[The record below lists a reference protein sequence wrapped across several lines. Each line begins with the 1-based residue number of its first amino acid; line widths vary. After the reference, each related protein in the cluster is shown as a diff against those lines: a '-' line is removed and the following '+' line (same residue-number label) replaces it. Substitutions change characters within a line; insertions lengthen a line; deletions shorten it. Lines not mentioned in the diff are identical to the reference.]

1 LHNDIKG
8 KESAVM
14 AGAKL
19 TISSRNYSSWSL
31 RAWLSCQL
39 AGLKVE
45 VESVPMDDPGNRAEL
60 LLLSPTV
67 LTPRLEHNGASVWDT
82 FAIAEYLYEE
92 FPKRGLLPTD
102 RMPRAHARSII
113 GEMHGGF
120 YNLRSALPMNLRAR
134 YPGFRVFTGAKGDI
148 RRVLT
153 IWGECLDSYGGP
165 FLFGEKPTLADA
177 MYAPVC
183 TRFVTYDVALDG
195 KAAQYRDHIMAWAP
209 MQEWIEDAKAEPI
222 EIEELDIEF

>member
-1 LHNDIKG
+1 
-8 KESAVM
+8 M

-39 AGLKVE
+39 AGLDVE
-45 VESVPMDDPGNRAEL
+45 VESVSLDDPANRAEL

-82 FAIAEYLYEE
+82 FAIAEYLDEE
-92 FPKRGLLPTD
+92 FPKRNMLPTNKV
-102 RMPRAHARSII
+102 PRAHARSII

-120 YNLRSALPMNLRAR
+120 YNLRSALPMNIRAR

-153 IWGECLDSYGGP
+153 IWNECLDAYGGP
-165 FLFGEKPTLADA
+165 FLFGDKPTLADV

-183 TRFVTYDVALDG
+183 SRFVTYDVAIDG
-195 KAAQYRDHIMAWAP
+195 KAAQYRDHIMAWGP
-209 MQEWIEDAKAEPI
+209 MQQWIEDARAEPQ

>member
-1 LHNDIKG
+1 
-8 KESAVM
+8 M

-31 RAWLSCQL
+31 RAWLCCQL
-39 AGLKVE
+39 AGLDVE
-45 VESVPMDDPGNRAEL
+45 VESVSLDDPNNRAEL

-67 LTPRLEHNGASVWDT
+67 MTPRLEHGGASVWDT
-82 FAIAEYLYEE
+82 FAIAEYLEEE
-92 FPKRGLLPTD
+92 FPNKGLLPAEKVK
-102 RMPRAHARSII
+102 RAHCRSII

-153 IWGECLDSYGGP
+153 IWAECLDAYGGP
-165 FLFGEKPTLADA
+165 FLFGDKPTLADA

-183 TRFVTYDVALDG
+183 TRFVTYDVPLDG
-195 KAAQYRDHIMAWAP
+195 KAAHYRDTIMDWAP
-209 MQEWIEDAKAEPI
+209 MKQWTKDAKAEPI

>member
-1 LHNDIKG
+1 
-8 KESAVM
+8 M

-31 RAWLSCQL
+31 RAWLFCQM
-39 AGLKVE
+39 AGLDVE
-45 VESVPMDDPGNRAEL
+45 VESAPLDDPNNRAEL

-67 LTPRLEHNGASVWDT
+67 LTPRLEHKGASVWDCM
-82 FAIAEYLYEE
+82 AIGEYLDEN
-92 FPKRGLLPTD
+92 FPEAALFPSERIK
-102 RMPRAHARSII
+102 RAHCRSVV
-113 GEMHGGF
+113 GEMHAGF

-134 YPGFRVFTGAKGDI
+134 YPGFRVFTGARGDI

-153 IWGECLDSYGGP
+153 IWTECFEKYGGRY
-165 FLFGEKPTLADA
+165 LFGDRPTAADA

-183 TRFVTYDVALDG
+183 TRFLTYDVSLEG
-195 KAAQYRDHIMAWAP
+195 KAAEYRDRILDWGP
-209 MQEWIEDAKAEPI
+209 MQQWIEESRSEPL

>member
-1 LHNDIKG
+1 
-8 KESAVM
+8 M

-31 RAWLSCQL
+31 RAWLFCQM
-39 AGLKVE
+39 AGLDVE
-45 VESVPMDDPGNRAEL
+45 VESVPIDDPNNRAEL

-82 FAIAEYLYEE
+82 MAIAEYLEE
-92 FPKRGLLPTD
+92 NFPKADLLPAE
-102 RMPRAHARSII
+102 RIKRAHCRSVC

-134 YPGFRVFTGAKGDI
+134 YPGYRVFTGAKSDI

-153 IWGECLDSYGGP
+153 IWTECFEQYGGR
-165 FLFGEKPTLADA
+165 FLFGDQPTLADA

-183 TRFVTYDVALDG
+183 TRFVTYDVALEG
-195 KAAQYRDHIMAWAP
+195 KAADYRDRIMDWGP
-209 MQEWIEDAKAEPI
+209 MQQWIEESKAEPI

>member
-1 LHNDIKG
+1 
-8 KESAVM
+8 M

-31 RAWLSCQL
+31 RAWLFCQL
-39 AGLKVE
+39 AELDVE
-45 VESVPMDDPGNRAEL
+45 VESVSIDDPAARAEL

-67 LTPRLEHNGASVWDT
+67 LTPRLDHNGASIWDT
-82 FAIAEYLYEE
+82 IAIAEYLEEE
-92 FPKRGLLPTD
+92 FPNKGLLPLD
-102 RMPRAHARSII
+102 KKPRSHARSII

-120 YNLRSALPMNLRAR
+120 YNMRSALPMNLRAR

-153 IWGECLDSYGGP
+153 IWNECFEQYGGP
-165 FLFGEKPTLADA
+165 YLFGKTPTLADA

-183 TRFVTYDVALDG
+183 TRFLTYDVALEG
-195 KAAQYRDHIMAWAP
+195 KAAQYRDLILDWAP
-209 MQEWIEDAKAEPI
+209 MKEWIEESKAEPM

>member
-1 LHNDIKG
+1 
-8 KESAVM
+8 M

-39 AGLKVE
+39 AGLDVE
-45 VESVPMDDPGNRAEL
+45 VESVSIDDPTARAEL

-67 LTPRLEHNGASVWDT
+67 LTPRLDHKGASIWDT
-82 FAIAEYLYEE
+82 IAIAEYLEEE
-92 FPKRGLLPTD
+92 FPNKGLLPLEKK
-102 RMPRAHARSII
+102 PRSHARSII

-134 YPGFRVFTGAKGDI
+134 YPGFKVFTGAKGDI

-153 IWGECLDSYGGP
+153 IWNECFDQYGGP
-165 FLFGEKPTLADA
+165 FLFGKTPTLADA

-183 TRFVTYDVALDG
+183 TRFVTYDVALEG
-195 KAAQYRDHIMAWAP
+195 KAAQYRDHILDWAP
-209 MQEWIEDAKAEPI
+209 MKEWIAESKAEPI

>member
-1 LHNDIKG
+1 
-8 KESAVM
+8 M

-31 RAWLSCQL
+31 RAWLCCQL
-39 AGLKVE
+39 AGLDVE
-45 VESVPMDDPGNRAEL
+45 VESVSLDDPNNRAEL

-67 LTPRLEHNGASVWDT
+67 MTPRLEHNGASVWDT
-82 FAIAEYLYEE
+82 IAIAEYLEEE
-92 FPKRGLLPTD
+92 FPKRGLLPAEKAK
-102 RMPRAHARSII
+102 RAHCRSII

-153 IWGECLDSYGGP
+153 IWSECLDQYGGP
-165 FLFGEKPTLADA
+165 FLFGDKPTLADA

-183 TRFVTYDVALDG
+183 TRFVTYDVALEG
-195 KAAQYRDHIMAWAP
+195 KAAAYRDTIMDWAP
-209 MQEWIEDAKAEPI
+209 LKTWMKDAKAEPM

>member
-1 LHNDIKG
+1 
-8 KESAVM
+8 M

-31 RAWLSCQL
+31 RAWLFCQL
-39 AGLKVE
+39 AELDVE
-45 VESVPMDDPGNRAEL
+45 VESVSIDDPNARAEL

-67 LTPRLEHNGASVWDT
+67 LTPRLDHKGASIWDT
-82 FAIAEYLYEE
+82 IAIAEYLEEE
-92 FPKRGLLPTD
+92 FPNKGLLPLD
-102 RMPRAHARSII
+102 KKPRSHARSII

-153 IWGECLDSYGGP
+153 IWNECFDQYGGK
-165 FLFGEKPTLADA
+165 FLFGDKPTLADA

-183 TRFVTYDVALDG
+183 TRFLTYDVALEG
-195 KAAQYRDHIMAWAP
+195 KAAQYRDRILDWAP
-209 MQEWIEDAKAEPI
+209 MKEWFEESKAEPM

>member
-1 LHNDIKG
+1 
-8 KESAVM
+8 M

-31 RAWLSCQL
+31 RAWLFCQM
-39 AGLKVE
+39 AGLDVD
-45 VESVPMDDPGNRAEL
+45 VESVPIDDPNNRAEL

-67 LTPRLEHNGASVWDT
+67 RTPRLEHNGASVWDT
-82 FAIAEYLYEE
+82 LAIAEYLEE
-92 FPKRGLLPTD
+92 NFPKADLLPGE
-102 RMPRAHARSII
+102 RVKRAHCRSVC

-134 YPGFRVFTGAKGDI
+134 YPGYRVFTGAKSDI

-153 IWGECLDSYGGP
+153 IWTECFEQYRGR
-165 FLFGEKPTLADA
+165 FLFGDQPTLADA

-183 TRFVTYDVALDG
+183 TRFLTYDVSLEG
-195 KAAQYRDHIMAWAP
+195 KAAEYRDRIMDWAP
-209 MQEWIEDAKAEPI
+209 MQQWIEESRAEPI

>member
-1 LHNDIKG
+1 
-8 KESAVM
+8 M

-31 RAWLSCQL
+31 RAWLFCQM
-39 AGLKVE
+39 AGLDVE
-45 VESVPMDDPGNRAEL
+45 VESVPVDDPNNRAEL

-82 FAIAEYLYEE
+82 MAIAEYLEE
-92 FPKRGLLPTD
+92 NFPKADLLPGE
-102 RMPRAHARSII
+102 RIKRAHCRSVC
-113 GEMHGGF
+113 GEMHAGF

-134 YPGFRVFTGAKGDI
+134 YPGYRVFTGAKSDI

-153 IWGECLDSYGGP
+153 IWSECFEQYRGR
-165 FLFGEKPTLADA
+165 FLFGDQPTLADA

-183 TRFVTYDVALDG
+183 TRFVTYDVALEG
-195 KAAQYRDHIMAWAP
+195 KAAEYRDRIMSWAP
-209 MQEWIEDAKAEPI
+209 MQQWIEESRSEPI